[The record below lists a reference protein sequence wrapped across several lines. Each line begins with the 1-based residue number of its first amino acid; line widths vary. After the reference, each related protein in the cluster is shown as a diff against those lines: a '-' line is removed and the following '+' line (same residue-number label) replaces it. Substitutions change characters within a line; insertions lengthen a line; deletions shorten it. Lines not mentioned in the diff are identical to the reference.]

1 MCSRCGIVA
10 LSMISSVCVPPQTAE
25 ELLRIAQS
33 LGYTRYGEMFS
44 AYSMLSLIQ
53 NSSVKNTFMPKL
65 YEGGLTI
72 RRAEIINLIMDG
84 ALLLIP
90 YPLSC

>member
-1 MCSRCGIVA
+1 
-10 LSMISSVCVPPQTAE
+10 MISSVCVPPQTAE